1 MHTGLLLKVSP
12 GKAADRNLSLS
23 GVKPFVVTRYLK
35 IWVAIDKITSLICK
49 QELDPWSLVEAREQQ
64 RRKVSAAA
72 AAVGEIG
79 D

>member
-1 MHTGLLLKVSP
+1 MTDLNMLLSCFRTKMS
-12 GKAADRNLSLS
+12 
-23 GVKPFVVTRYLK
+23 
-35 IWVAIDKITSLICK
+35 
-49 QELDPWSLVEAREQQ
+49 ELDPWSLVEAREQQ